1 MNKKY
6 KKVCRISNY
15 IEYLLILIST
25 VSGCVSISAYDFL
38 VGLPIGSTSSAIGLK
53 ISVMTAGI
61 KKKKSRQLRKRR
73 RNMIT

>member
-53 ISVMTAGI
+53 ISVMTTGI
-61 KKKKSRQLRKRR
+61 KKKSLD
-73 RNMIT
+73 N

>member
-61 KKKKSRQLRKRR
+61 KKKSLD
-73 RNMIT
+73 N

>member
-25 VSGCVSISAYDFL
+25 VSGCVSISAYNFL

-61 KKKKSRQLRKRR
+61 KKKSLD
-73 RNMIT
+73 N

>member
-25 VSGCVSISAYDFL
+25 VSGCVSISTYDFL

-61 KKKKSRQLRKRR
+61 KKKSLD
-73 RNMIT
+73 N